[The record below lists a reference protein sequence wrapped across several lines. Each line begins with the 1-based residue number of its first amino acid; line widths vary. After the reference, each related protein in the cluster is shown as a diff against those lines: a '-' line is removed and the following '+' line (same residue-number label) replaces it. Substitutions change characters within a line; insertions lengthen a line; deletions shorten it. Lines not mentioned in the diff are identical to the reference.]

1 MLLLLC
7 FLRLSS
13 ASSRVLRRFIPHPQA
28 IAPMCLDSVFHDA
41 ETSVTPL
48 QIILTYAQLRVTLR
62 AQQFYLFADF
72 SRQFSSYSA
81 GDLED

>member
-1 MLLLLC
+1 
-7 FLRLSS
+7 
-13 ASSRVLRRFIPHPQA
+13 
-28 IAPMCLDSVFHDA
+28 MCLDSVFHDA